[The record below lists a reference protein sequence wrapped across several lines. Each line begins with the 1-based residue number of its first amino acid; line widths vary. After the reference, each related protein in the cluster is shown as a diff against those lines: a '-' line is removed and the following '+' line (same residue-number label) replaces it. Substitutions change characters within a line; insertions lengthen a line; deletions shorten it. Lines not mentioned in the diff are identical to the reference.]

1 MCFHKW
7 LSNYLRGQQVV
18 SFPWRWPLSLS
29 NHTSLTDYGW
39 KLHTCHVFCFF
50 FFTHGWDQWFAAR
63 NVCLTKWITPSSL
76 NSPVI
81 LACTFTFLEVF
92 VVRPQER
99 GEGGVQ
105 FASDAGFTLSITQH
119 HNHNPEPTN
128 PPSLLLHLTAEG
140 IRWLQ
145 SVLQQARTGVVVGVN

>member
-1 MCFHKW
+1 MTVKLSQGSTSCF
-7 LSNYLRGQQVV
+7 
-18 SFPWRWPLSLS
+18 LSLKVAFKFIQPHKPHRLWLKAPYVS
-29 NHTSLTDYGW
+29 
-39 KLHTCHVFCFF
+39 CFF
-50 FFTHGWDQWFAAR
+50 FFFLTHGWDQWFAAR

-99 GEGGVQ
+99 GEGGAQ